1 MPASRRFMMIKFL
14 FFFNVIP
21 KKKKKRKTL
30 KKGESFGLSKRSPV
44 IYEGRPH
51 RSLKSAYLIL
61 CQYYDAKN
69 AVLIEG
75 KCFGTSPGYSY

>member
-1 MPASRRFMMIKFL
+1 M
-14 FFFNVIP
+14 P
-21 KKKKKRKTL
+21 KKKERERETL

-51 RSLKSAYLIL
+51 RSLKSDYLIL

-69 AVLIEG
+69 AVLIQG
-75 KCFGTSPGYSY
+75 KYFGTSSGYSY